1 MNSKQLDMN
10 HIKME
15 LKIKLRKFNVTKMSP
30 LNIGEKSK
38 IKIYI

>member
-1 MNSKQLDMN
+1 MNSKQLDID

-15 LKIKLRKFNVTKMSP
+15 LRVKLRKFNVTKMSP

-38 IKIYI
+38 LN